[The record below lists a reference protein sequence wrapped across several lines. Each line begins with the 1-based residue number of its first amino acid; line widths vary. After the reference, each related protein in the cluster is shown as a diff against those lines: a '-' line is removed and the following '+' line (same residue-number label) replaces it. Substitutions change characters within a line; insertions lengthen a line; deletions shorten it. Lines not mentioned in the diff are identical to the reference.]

1 MVRVVKKGLL
11 LVLLLVAFVVGTQNP
26 NLVEVNFIIASAE
39 MPLATLLSLC
49 LFTGILVGLL
59 FNFLSLIRL
68 KQKNGQLHKANNLLL
83 TKNQSQS

>member
-26 NLVEVNFIIASAE
+26 NVVEVNFIVASAE

-49 LFTGILVGLL
+49 LFSGIILGVL
-59 FNFLSLIRL
+59 FNLSSIVRL
-68 KQKNGQLHKANNLLL
+68 KQKNRQLHKTNNLLL
-83 TKNQSQS
+83 NKDQSQS